1 MSIGDWFPCCVVTA
15 SVTPIFV
22 TTNNT
27 RSLQMSSFISAI
39 IITLSPSLCHCVT
52 WTCKSLS
59 SFFLGHMEQLAV
71 DSLQTC
77 CWYVMRFCLICTGNT
92 QWLFG
97 GDGYCILKFLPSS
110 TSLGQWCC
118 HLAWS
123 CSVPICLVQL
133 LLCLPARSWCH
144 ICPSYCVTC
153 SSGML
158 PTILLFFL
166 VIWLCMVL
174 YPMMCLILLMW
185 WCLPDSLSWIDAG
198 NPVLYLH
205 PHG

>member
-1 MSIGDWFPCCVVTA
+1 
-15 SVTPIFV
+15 
-22 TTNNT
+22 
-27 RSLQMSSFISAI
+27 
-39 IITLSPSLCHCVT
+39 
-52 WTCKSLS
+52 
-59 SFFLGHMEQLAV
+59 MEQPV
-71 DSLQTC
+71 MDSPQTC

-123 CSVPICLVQL
+123 CSVPICLVWL

-205 PHG
+205 PHGWGYCPHSAGWTKLCLVAFVPIGDPTCLLVLVPCLWLGQTCW